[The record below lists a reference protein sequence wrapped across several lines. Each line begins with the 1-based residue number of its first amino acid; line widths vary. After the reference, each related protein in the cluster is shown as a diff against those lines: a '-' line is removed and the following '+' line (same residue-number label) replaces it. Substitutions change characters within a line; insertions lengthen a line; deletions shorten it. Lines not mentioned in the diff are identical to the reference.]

1 MNETTRTFTQR
12 RYVRVPCNAAATITR
27 GDRTTAG
34 VCDSLSVGGAF
45 FRGEAAPARA
55 PVKMVLCLP
64 SMGPIEVQGEVCYSR
79 GEGIGIRF
87 TQLPPGALMAICSY
101 VGSTLH

>member
-55 PVKMVLCLP
+55 PVRWSCACLP
-64 SMGPIEVQGEVCYSR
+64 WADRGAGRGLYSR

-87 TQLPPGALMAICSY
+87 TQLPPAR
-101 VGSTLH
+101 